1 MIYALLTALHAGY
14 TGKDRSRRM
23 QQQVDLLVWR
33 LSADLD
39 LIERFY
45 RARGGGAG
53 DFWFEFDAKLKLL
66 GHAEECLA
74 LVELHKVAK
83 LTPAQRTQR
92 QAATAT
98 LRRMLVDL
106 EARNLGEAKIMDREL
121 YRQLV
126 GDTCHA
132 RHGLT
137 LA

>member
-1 MIYALLTALHAGY
+1 
-14 TGKDRSRRM
+14 
-23 QQQVDLLVWR
+23 VWR

-39 LIERFY
+39 LIERYY
-45 RARGGGAG
+45 RSRGNAG
-53 DFWFEFDAKLKLL
+53 DFWYEFDAKLKLL
-66 GHAEECLA
+66 GHAQECLA
-74 LVELHKVAK
+74 FAELHKVAA

-98 LRRMLVDL
+98 LRRLLVDL
-106 EARNLGEAKIMDREL
+106 EARNLDEAKMMDREL

-137 LA
+137 LT